1 MATSSGSQNLNLKQK
16 ISNTWRLIC
25 VLHVDAAAKAQ
36 QLKIWIN
43 QDSIFMLI
51 TMVIMNIATAMNI
64 ITNMIMTTNTNTAMN
79 IIMIMDRNM
88 IILINQLDSPNE

>member
-1 MATSSGSQNLNLKQK
+1 
-16 ISNTWRLIC
+16 
-25 VLHVDAAAKAQ
+25 Q

-64 ITNMIMTTNTNTAMN
+64 ITNMIMTTITNTAMN

>member
-1 MATSSGSQNLNLKQK
+1 
-16 ISNTWRLIC
+16 
-25 VLHVDAAAKAQ
+25 
-36 QLKIWIN
+36 
-43 QDSIFMLI
+43 MLI

-64 ITNMIMTTNTNTAMN
+64 ITNMIMTTITNTAMNIITNMIMTTITNTAMNIITNMIMTTITNTAMN

>member
-1 MATSSGSQNLNLKQK
+1 
-16 ISNTWRLIC
+16 
-25 VLHVDAAAKAQ
+25 
-36 QLKIWIN
+36 
-43 QDSIFMLI
+43 MLI

-88 IILINQLDSPNE
+88 IILINQLGFPERIELKNKLISKKVFHESDADDPFNQT